1 MTLKKIIRVTH
12 LWLGIG
18 SGIIIVFLGITGC
31 MLSFE
36 TEIETLQTYRHVTP
50 QEQSFLP
57 PSVLKGTATQL
68 LPGKTLH
75 SVLYGSKKEAAQMI
89 FYSGLDYYYVIFM
102 NPYTGKVLKVKN
114 MDKDFFRIIINGHYY
129 LWLPPNIGQP
139 IVTWATFL
147 FLILL
152 ITGIVLWWPRNK
164 AATKQRFKIRWN
176 VRWRRRNYDLHNV
189 LGFYITWV
197 AIFLAL
203 SGMVMGFQW
212 FAKSVYWATSGGKTL
227 PEYYEPVSHRLA
239 SNTASVSAE
248 DKVYQIMKASY
259 KNAETI
265 EVHYAANDSSAI
277 AAGANPD
284 ASTYWKTD
292 YRYFD
297 QYFLKEIPVSHI
309 YGRYKDASV
318 ADKIA
323 RMNYDVHTGEVLGLA
338 GKILAFFASLVAA
351 SLPITGFYIWW
362 GKKHKKKHAKERIAQ
377 LSKAQQNLKPVI
389 ADANL

>member
-1 MTLKKIIRVTH
+1 MTFKKIISVSH
-12 LWLGIG
+12 LWLGMA

-31 MLSFE
+31 ILSFQR
-36 TEIETLQTYRHVTP
+36 EIETLQTFRYVEP
-50 QEQSFLP
+50 QEQSFLS
-57 PSVLKGTATQL
+57 PSVLKETATRL

-89 FYSGLDYYYVIFM
+89 FYHDLDYYYTIFM

-114 MDKDFFRIIINGHYY
+114 MDKDFFRIIVMGHYY

-139 IVTWATFL
+139 IVTWATFI

-152 ITGIVLWWPRNK
+152 ITGVVLWWPRNK

-197 AIFLAL
+197 AIILAL
-203 SGMVMGFQW
+203 SAMIMGFQW
-212 FAKSVYWATSGGKTL
+212 FAKSVYWVSSGGKTL
-227 PEYYEPVSHRLA
+227 PAYYEPVSKTVA
-239 SNTASVSAE
+239 SNKSAISAE
-248 DKVYQIMKASY
+248 DKVYEIMKAHY
-259 KNAETI
+259 INAETI

-297 QYFLKEIPVSHI
+297 QNSLEEIPVTSL
-309 YGRYKDASV
+309 YGRYKNTSV
-318 ADKIA
+318 ADKLA
-323 RMNYDVHTGEVLGLA
+323 RMNYDIHVGAVLGLT
-338 GKILAFFASLVAA
+338 GKILAFFASLITA

-362 GKKHKKKHAKERIAQ
+362 GKKHNKKKTRNYKIKTRELQ
-377 LSKAQQNLKPVI
+377 EVF
-389 ADANL
+389 

>member
-1 MTLKKIIRVTH
+1 MTLKKIILISH
-12 LWLGIG
+12 LWLGMA

-31 MLSFE
+31 MLAFE
-36 TEIETLQTYRHVTP
+36 TEIETLQTYRHVSP

-57 PSVLKGTATQL
+57 PSVLKETATQL

-139 IVTWATFL
+139 IVALATFI

-164 AATKQRFKIRWN
+164 AATKQRFTLRWN

-189 LGFYITWV
+189 LGFYMTWV

-212 FAKSVYWATSGGKTL
+212 FAKSVYWASSGGKTL
-227 PEYYEPVSHRLA
+227 PEYYEPVSHKLA
-239 SNTASVSAE
+239 SDTASVSAE

-259 KNAETI
+259 KNAENI

-277 AAGANPD
+277 AVAANPD
-284 ASTYWKTD
+284 PSTYWKTD

-297 QYFLKEIPVSHI
+297 QYSLKEIPVTHL
-309 YGRYKDASV
+309 YGRYKNASV

-338 GKILAFFASLVAA
+338 GKILAFFASLIAA

-362 GKKHKKKHAKERIAQ
+362 GKKHKKKRARETYSR
-377 LSKAQQNLKPVI
+377 PVLLQGT
-389 ADANL
+389 AV

>member
-1 MTLKKIIRVTH
+1 MTFKKIIRVAH
-12 LWLGIG
+12 LWLGMAF
-18 SGIIIVFLGITGC
+18 GIIIVFLGITGC

-36 TEIETLQTYRHVTP
+36 REIETLQTFRYVTP

-57 PSVLKGTATQL
+57 PSALKETATHL

-89 FYSGLDYYYVIFM
+89 FYSGLDYYYIIFM

-129 LWLPPNIGQP
+129 LWLPPHIGQP
-139 IVTWATFL
+139 IVTWATFI

-164 AATKQRFKIRWN
+164 AATKQRFKIRWQ

-189 LGFYITWV
+189 LGFYMTW
-197 AIFLAL
+197 IGIILAL
-203 SGMVMGFQW
+203 SAMVMGFQW
-212 FAKSVYWATSGGKTL
+212 FAKSVYWVSSGGKTL
-227 PEYYEPVSHRLA
+227 PAYYEPVSHKLA
-239 SNTASVSAE
+239 SANYPISAE
-248 DKVYQIMKASY
+248 DRVYEIMKASY

-265 EVHYAANDSSAI
+265 EIHYAANDSSSI
-277 AAGANPD
+277 TAGANPD
-284 ASTYWKTD
+284 ESTYWKTD

-297 QYFLKEIPVSHI
+297 QYSLKEIPVTHTF
-309 YGRYKDASV
+309 GRYNNASV
-318 ADKIA
+318 ADKIS

-338 GKILAFFASLVAA
+338 GKIIAFLASLIAA
-351 SLPITGFYIWW
+351 SLPVTGFYIWW
-362 GKKHKKKHAKERIAQ
+362 GKKHKKKYKRDLNVKIRELEEAF
-377 LSKAQQNLKPVI
+377 
-389 ADANL
+389 